1 MNLKK
6 AYITGFVK
14 RANDYGLSERE
25 ALSLFKQAAPGYRTN
40 SQIGSEINNINAN
53 PIKTTGS
60 AAVMDFPQK
69 GVVPPKL
76 PAYTPNNEQPHQ
88 GPATYLES
96 IPALGH
102 FIGPPARMM
111 EHDPVGAG
119 LGLATDA
126 LAFGGPIGL
135 AAAGGVSVGS
145 KVRDM
150 SNYLDRKAD
159 IAKKI
164 ENTNRPVQG

>member
-1 MNLKK
+1 MKDS
-6 AYITGFVK
+6 YINGFVK
-14 RANDYGLSERE
+14 RAAEYGFDRIE
-25 ALSLFKQAAPGYRTN
+25 ALAIFKQAAPGYRAN

-53 PIKTTGS
+53 PAKPQGS

-76 PAYTPNNEQPHQ
+76 PAYTPNTEKPHQ

-96 IPALGH
+96 IPGLGH
-102 FIGPPARMM
+102 FIGPPARLM
-111 EHDPVGAG
+111 EGDPIGAG

-135 AAAGGVSVGS
+135 AAAGGLSVAS
-145 KVRDM
+145 KFRDM
-150 SNYLDRKAD
+150 NNYLDRKAD
-159 IAKKI
+159 IAKKM
-164 ENTNRPVQG
+164 ENTSRPVQG